1 MEDGVQSGE
10 QSGSQPDQDVQNVL
24 TSFKS
29 GSCVVLADGQG
40 SCSLA
45 LAAQHATAGRLAWMI
60 RHSAGIVCAAMDE
73 ERLQGFGMH
82 PTASSSS
89 YVAVDWTPG
98 CTTGVSAKDRAATL
112 RAFCDVANST
122 VSFRRPGHTFPVC
135 VSKDGVLKNALRP
148 EAAYD
153 LCRLTGLPSV
163 AAVAEMMNE
172 DGEPSTNDDAMA
184 FCREHSLPLL
194 HVERLASY
202 RKAQAANGVL
212 TAPVLGARS
221 KMWVDD
227 ITAECS
233 MHVYSGTADP
243 SLEIVAVVKG
253 ALAEQEGVAC
263 RIHSECFTG
272 DVLASQRCDCGQQ
285 LHRFLRIMDEEN
297 HAVLL
302 YIRGQEGR
310 GIGLQAKIRAYKLQD
325 EGHDTVDANLKLG
338 LPVDTRTYDDALGVL
353 NQLGVK
359 SVRLFTNNPAKMR
372 SIQHIVKEV
381 VSIPSVPS
389 KRNMKYLKT
398 KRERLN
404 HFTLLEDLPPP
415 FGPPEKGVE
424 VREGASDSRGDPNP
438 ESTPD
443 TPNPSGAD
451 ASEKCV
457 GIVHVTSNTA
467 YVNFSCAFKTPGST
481 AVEKLCSDAE
491 SELQRAGAK
500 CIKTAVPGVCNL
512 ISGVRLMLRE
522 HKPNAVI
529 VLGVAIQ
536 DDSSALYDLTCK
548 SVVKGVSDLNTAQDT
563 PIILGLLTCQ
573 DEEQATAR
581 SNDLDTP
588 AKAWAE
594 SALQMASLAS

>member
-1 MEDGVQSGE
+1 
-10 QSGSQPDQDVQNVL
+10 
-24 TSFKS
+24 
-29 GSCVVLADGQG
+29 
-40 SCSLA
+40 
-45 LAAQHATAGRLAWMI
+45 
-60 RHSAGIVCAAMDE
+60 MDE
-73 ERLQGFGMH
+73 ERLQGFGFH
-82 PTASSSS
+82 PASSSNA

-98 CTTGVSAKDRAATL
+98 CTTGVSGKDRAATL
-112 RAFCDVANST
+112 RALCDTANST
-122 VSFRRPGHTFPVC
+122 LSFKRPGHTFPVC
-135 VSKDGVLKNALRP
+135 VSKDGVLKTALRP

-153 LCRLTGLPSV
+153 LCRLTGLASV
-163 AAVAEMMNE
+163 AALAEMMNE
-172 DGEPSTNDDAMA
+172 DGESATNDEAMC
-184 FCREHSLPLL
+184 FCREHNLPLL

-202 RKAQAANGVL
+202 RKSQAANGVL
-212 TAPVLGARS
+212 TEPVLGARS
-221 KMWVDD
+221 KMWVEE
-227 ITAECS
+227 ITAETS

-253 ALAEQEGVAC
+253 AVAEQEGVAC

-285 LHRFLRIMDEEN
+285 LHRFLRIMNEESY
-297 HAVLL
+297 AVLL

-338 LPVDTRTYDDALGVL
+338 LPVDTRSYDDALGVL

-381 VSIPSVPS
+381 VSIPSVPHA
-389 KRNMKYLKT
+389 RNMKYLKT

-404 HFTLLEDLPPP
+404 HLTLLEPLPEK
-415 FGPPEKGVE
+415 FSPPERATASG
-424 VREGASDSRGDPNP
+424 GNAPSDSRPP

-443 TPNPSGAD
+443 TPPESVVV
-451 ASEKCV
+451 SEKCV

-467 YVNFSCAFKTPGST
+467 YVNFSCAFKTPGSM
-481 AVEKLCSDAE
+481 AVEKLRSDAE

-500 CIKTAVPGVCNL
+500 CIKIAVPGVCNL
-512 ISGVRLMLRE
+512 MSGVRLMLRE
-522 HKPNAVI
+522 HNPDAVI
-529 VLGVAIQ
+529 VVGVAIK

-548 SVVKGVSDLNTAQDT
+548 SVVKGVTDLNTAQDT

-573 DEEQATAR
+573 DEEQANAQ

-594 SALQMASLAS
+594 SALQMALLSTGSIA